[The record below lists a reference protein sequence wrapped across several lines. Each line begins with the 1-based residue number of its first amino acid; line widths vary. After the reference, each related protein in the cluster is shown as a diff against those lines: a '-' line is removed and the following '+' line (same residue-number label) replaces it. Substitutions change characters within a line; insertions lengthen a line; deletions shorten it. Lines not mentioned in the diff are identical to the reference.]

1 MIKLIKCKSCS
12 KPNVTKPICDD
23 CNFHEKNL
31 TIDKCKGNKW
41 GRQAKEQEML

>member
-31 TIDKCKGNKW
+31 TTDKCKGNK
-41 GRQAKEQEML
+41 